1 MSKLNFRKIKHDV
14 KPENSGPWH
23 SSSEFSFQLGQLVG
37 ATCFL
42 LLETL
47 EDLKWI
53 AFFNIA
59 ERVDELHDNTVPL
72 EEEFYL
78 FFFFTNLWDCLQEEM
93 CYVPVCVG
101 CHNKMLQN
109 ESFKH
114 QKLIILQ
121 FWAHLLSDKSSL
133 PGL

>member
-23 SSSEFSFQLGQLVG
+23 SSSEFPFQLGQLVR

-59 ERVDELHDNTVPL
+59 ERVHELHDNTVPL

-78 FFFFTNLWDCLQEEM
+78 FFFFFYQLVGLSSGGNVLCTCL
-93 CYVPVCVG
+93 CG
-101 CHNKMLQN
+101 
-109 ESFKH
+109 
-114 QKLIILQ
+114 
-121 FWAHLLSDKSSL
+121 L
-133 PGL
+133 P

>member
-23 SSSEFSFQLGQLVG
+23 SSSEFPFQLGQLVR

-59 ERVDELHDNTVPL
+59 ERVHDFT
-72 EEEFYL
+72 F

-114 QKLIILQ
+114 QKLILLQ

>member
-1 MSKLNFRKIKHDV
+1 MSKLNFRKIKLDV

-23 SSSEFSFQLGQLVG
+23 SSSESPFQLGQLVG

-59 ERVDELHDNTVPL
+59 ERVHELDDNMVPL

-78 FFFFTNLWDCLQEEM
+78 FYFFNPLVGLSSGGNMLCTCLR
-93 CYVPVCVG
+93 G
-101 CHNKMLQN
+101 
-109 ESFKH
+109 
-114 QKLIILQ
+114 
-121 FWAHLLSDKSSL
+121 L
-133 PGL
+133 P

>member
-1 MSKLNFRKIKHDV
+1 MSKLNFRKIKLDV

-23 SSSEFSFQLGQLVG
+23 SSSEFPFQLGQLVE

-59 ERVDELHDNTVPL
+59 ERVHELDDNMVPL

-78 FFFFTNLWDCLQEEM
+78 FFFNQLVGLSSGGNLLCICLR
-93 CYVPVCVG
+93 G
-101 CHNKMLQN
+101 
-109 ESFKH
+109 
-114 QKLIILQ
+114 
-121 FWAHLLSDKSSL
+121 L
-133 PGL
+133 P

>member
-78 FFFFTNLWDCLQEEM
+78 FFFLPTCGIVFRRK
-93 CYVPVCVG
+93 CVMYLSVWAAITK
-101 CHNKMLQN
+101 CCKMKALN
-109 ESFKH
+109 
-114 QKLIILQ
+114 IRN
-121 FWAHLLSDKSSL
+121 
-133 PGL
+133 